1 MKESDIKYLT
11 HEYRIISEMED
22 TIEELKKQKIKY
34 IQSLERR
41 FRRKGSLKDGQ
52 QRLKDHLERNPK
64 GVESKEIKRIEE
76 RLRHVI
82 KTLNAKKEYVEEKRQ
97 SFD

>member
-11 HEYRIISEMED
+11 HEYRVISEMED
-22 TIEELKKQKIKY
+22 TIEKIKKDKANFVR
-34 IQSLERR
+34 SLENR
-41 FRRKGSLKDGQ
+41 FRRKGSIKEAQ

-64 GVESKEIKRIEE
+64 GEEAKKLNQIEE

-82 KTLNAKKEYVEEKRQ
+82 KTLNTKKEYVEQKRV
-97 SFD
+97 SFG

>member
-11 HEYRIISEMED
+11 HEYRVISEMEN
-22 TIEELKKQKIKY
+22 TIEKIKKDKLAY
-34 IQSLERR
+34 IRSLEKR
-41 FRRKGSLKDGQ
+41 FRRKGSMKEAQ

-64 GVESKEIKRIEE
+64 GEEAKEIKRIEE

-82 KTLNAKKEYVEEKRQ
+82 KTLEAKKEYVEFKRL
-97 SFD
+97 SFE

>member
-11 HEYRIISEMED
+11 HEYRVIAEMED
-22 TIEELKKQKIKY
+22 SVEELKNKKRDYIK
-34 IQSLERR
+34 SLEKR
-41 FRRKGSLKDGQ
+41 FRRKGSLKEAQ

-64 GVESKEIKRIEE
+64 GEEAKRLNQLEE

-82 KTLNAKKEYVEEKRQ
+82 KTLNTKKEYVEQKRV

>member
-1 MKESDIKYLT
+1 MRESDIKYLT
-11 HEYRIISEMED
+11 HEYRVISEMED
-22 TIEELKKQKIKY
+22 TIEELKKKKIKY
-34 IQSLERR
+34 IQSLEKR
-41 FRRKGSLKDGQ
+41 FRRRGSLKDGQ

-64 GVESKEIKRIEE
+64 GLEAKEIKRIEE